1 VTVIHHWADHRV
13 SADNRVDSSWPSQRS
28 QHAMK
33 PDIRSESR
41 FLSTPCAFDAPVGEG
56 GFRQNIA
63 ITFGTEKIEWCR
75 YPKVKKFED
84 IFFILTECT
93 NVTDTRTDRRTDT

>member
-1 VTVIHHWADHRV
+1 MTVIHHWADHRV

-56 GFRQNIA
+56 GVPSEYCYNVWYGKNRMVSLPE
-63 ITFGTEKIEWCR
+63 GGKI
-75 YPKVKKFED
+75 
-84 IFFILTECT
+84 
-93 NVTDTRTDRRTDT
+93 